1 MNVSPEAIDTWQRA
15 LHKARLRSPASFD
28 QWFSSVQFDGLSD
41 GVLGLTARDE
51 FVRDWVKTHF
61 LPAMLSDLE
70 RSDLERS
77 DLQRSDLERSDLER
91 SDLQRSDLERNAQE
105 RCDQQ
110 RIDQQRNQL
119 DGNDQELASLQSA
132 EHDGARTTARARVED
147 AAVRSVN
154 CPSPSGIRVDW
165 RISSQLSAP
174 IGTLPVPA
182 PPPSARSATRES
194 GLRATF
200 AEFPEGVP
208 ARSSFPPAPPSS
220 RSLPGGLS
228 PQAPSAQGP
237 SSQALSAQGPSQ
249 HGSSTYCASTHGAG
263 EPRSA
268 ASRPEL
274 SLVASESGGGRDSE
288 PPRSSRRSPP
298 GDGSGSARPPAR
310 PIPSLKGG
318 DPINPKHTF
327 PNFVVGPSNE
337 LAYAAAV
344 ASAGAGG
351 PRYNP
356 LFICGG
362 TGLGKTHLAHSI
374 AHRLIEE
381 RSEARVLYISAERFT
396 NEFIEALQHH
406 RMEEFR
412 TRYRRNCDALLV
424 DDIQFLAGREQTQ
437 EEFFH
442 TFNAL
447 RDADKPIVVTSDKYP
462 QELQRM
468 PERLISRFTSGLVAD
483 VQTPAL
489 ETRVAIL
496 RKKAALEGIPL
507 QDDVAVLLAQ
517 TIKSNVRELEGA
529 LIRLAAKS
537 SLLGRPIDLEFTQ
550 SELALVSPLKADQSS
565 VEDIQRAVCSHF
577 SFSNAELLS
586 KDRHKSLAFARQV
599 AMYLC
604 RQRLKCS
611 FPELGRAFGN
621 RDHTT
626 VMSACRRVE
635 SLRKQ
640 DPEVNA
646 HLQAIEHKLASE
658 G

>member
-1 MNVSPEAIDTWQRA
+1 LQN
-15 LHKARLRSPASFD
+15 ARLRSPASFD
-28 QWFSSVQFDGLSD
+28 QWFSSVQFDGYND

-61 LPAMLSDLE
+61 LPAMLGDIE
-70 RSDLERS
+70 
-77 DLQRSDLERSDLER
+77 Q
-91 SDLQRSDLERNAQE
+91 
-105 RCDQQ
+105 
-110 RIDQQRNQL
+110 
-119 DGNDQELASLQSA
+119 ASGL
-132 EHDGARTTARARVED
+132 TAD
-147 AAVRSVN
+147 T
-154 CPSPSGIRVDW
+154 GIRVDW
-165 RISSQLSAP
+165 RISSQLASP
-174 IGTLPVPA
+174 IGVLPENDAAPLSRPSSVPRAPRPATL
-182 PPPSARSATRES
+182 E
-194 GLRATF
+194 
-200 AEFPEGVP
+200 
-208 ARSSFPPAPPSS
+208 PPAQRNDSM
-220 RSLPGGLS
+220 
-228 PQAPSAQGP
+228 
-237 SSQALSAQGPSQ
+237 
-249 HGSSTYCASTHGAG
+249 ST
-263 EPRSA
+263 E
-268 ASRPEL
+268 
-274 SLVASESGGGRDSE
+274 RDSE
-288 PPRSSRRSPP
+288 PPRSTR
-298 GDGSGSARPPAR
+298 RPPAGDAAISARGAAPR
-310 PIPSLKGG
+310 PLSQQRIG

-344 ASAGAGG
+344 ASAGPEG

-374 AHRLIEE
+374 AHRLL
-381 RSEARVLYISAERFT
+381 EARPDRRVLYVSAERFT

-489 ETRVAIL
+489 ETRVAIV
-496 RKKAALEGIPL
+496 RKKAALESIPL
-507 QDDVAVLLAQ
+507 SDEVAVLLAQ
-517 TIKSNVRELEGA
+517 SVKSNVRELEGT

-537 SLLGRPIDLEFTQ
+537 SLLGRPIDYAFAE
-550 SELALVSPLKADQSS
+550 SELALVNPVKADSSS
-565 VEDIQRAVCSHF
+565 VEDIQRAVCNHF
-577 SFSNAELLS
+577 SFTNAELLS
-586 KDRHKSLAFARQV
+586 KDRHKSVAFARQV

-640 DPEVNA
+640 DPQVDA

>member
-1 MNVSPEAIDTWQRA
+1 MDLSSEAIESWTRA
-15 LHKARLRSPASFD
+15 ITNARLRSPATFD
-28 QWFSSVQFDGLSD
+28 QWFSSIQFESFQG

-61 LPAMLSDLE
+61 LPAMMGDLTGPESTESSIVVDWNISSDISRPVASMPE
-70 RSDLERS
+70 TIR
-77 DLQRSDLERSDLER
+77 
-91 SDLQRSDLERNAQE
+91 
-105 RCDQQ
+105 
-110 RIDQQRNQL
+110 
-119 DGNDQELASLQSA
+119 GKTLASKTVSMNGRAGGGERDWRSPQGRPAPSA
-132 EHDGARTTARARVED
+132 
-147 AAVRSVN
+147 AAVSATAQVPSAAEATDEAAPRSGVGPISPRAPWGGGSDA
-154 CPSPSGIRVDW
+154 PSPSR
-165 RISSQLSAP
+165 SAH
-174 IGTLPVPA
+174 LRAA
-182 PPPSARSATRES
+182 PPPPQ
-194 GLRATF
+194 RA
-200 AEFPEGVP
+200 
-208 ARSSFPPAPPSS
+208 
-220 RSLPGGLS
+220 
-228 PQAPSAQGP
+228 
-237 SSQALSAQGPSQ
+237 
-249 HGSSTYCASTHGAG
+249 
-263 EPRSA
+263 
-268 ASRPEL
+268 
-274 SLVASESGGGRDSE
+274 
-288 PPRSSRRSPP
+288 
-298 GDGSGSARPPAR
+298 
-310 PIPSLKGG
+310 G

-344 ASAGAGG
+344 ACSEADG

-374 AHRLIEE
+374 AHRLLEDQPH
-381 RSEARVLYISAERFT
+381 ARILYVSAERFT

-412 TRYRRNCDALLV
+412 QRYRRFCDALLV

-507 QDDVAVLLAQ
+507 ADPVAVLLAQ
-517 TIKSNVRELEGA
+517 SIKSNVRELEGT

-537 SLLGRPIDLEFTQ
+537 SLLGRPIDLEFTRG
-550 SELALVSPLKADQSS
+550 ELSLVNPVKPEVSS
-565 VEDIQRAVCSHF
+565 VEDIQKAVCNHF
-577 SFSNAELLS
+577 CLTNAELLS
-586 KDRHKSLAFARQV
+586 KDRHKSVAFARQV

-635 SLRKQ
+635 SLRRQ
-640 DPEVNA
+640 DPQVNA
-646 HLQAIEHKLASE
+646 HLKAIEEQLVS
-658 G
+658 GG

>member
-1 MNVSPEAIDTWQRA
+1 MNLSSEAIDPWQHA
-15 LHKARLRSPASFD
+15 LQNARLRSPASFD
-28 QWFSSVQFDGLSD
+28 QWFSSVQFDGLTN

-61 LPAMLSDLE
+61 LPAMIGDIE
-70 RSDLERS
+70 
-77 DLQRSDLERSDLER
+77 Q
-91 SDLQRSDLERNAQE
+91 
-105 RCDQQ
+105 
-110 RIDQQRNQL
+110 
-119 DGNDQELASLQSA
+119 ASGVGPD
-132 EHDGARTTARARVED
+132 E
-147 AAVRSVN
+147 
-154 CPSPSGIRVDW
+154 CIRVDW
-165 RISSQLSAP
+165 RISSQLAAP
-174 IGTLPVPA
+174 IGVLPQA
-182 PPPSARSATRES
+182 EPSVQR
-194 GLRATF
+194 
-200 AEFPEGVP
+200 
-208 ARSSFPPAPPSS
+208 PSS
-220 RSLPGGLS
+220 P
-228 PQAPSAQGP
+228 P
-237 SSQALSAQGPSQ
+237 
-249 HGSSTYCASTHGAG
+249 
-263 EPRSA
+263 
-268 ASRPEL
+268 
-274 SLVASESGGGRDSE
+274 RDSRLSIIPKTSPPRTDVMSVE
-288 PPRSSRRSPP
+288 RDTEAPRSSRR
-298 GDGSGSARPPAR
+298 PPAADPASAAR
-310 PIPSLKGG
+310 GAAPRLAWQRMG

-344 ASAGAGG
+344 ASAGADG

-374 AHRLIEE
+374 AHRLLDG
-381 RSEARVLYISAERFT
+381 RPDMRVLYVSAERFT

-412 TRYRRNCDALLV
+412 TRYRRNCEALLV

-489 ETRVAIL
+489 ETRVAII

-507 QDDVAVLLAQ
+507 LDAVAVLLAQ
-517 TIKSNVRELEGA
+517 SIKSNVRELEGT

-537 SLLGRPIDLEFTQ
+537 SLLGRPIDLEFTE
-550 SELALVSPLKADQSS
+550 SELAMVNPIKADASS

-586 KDRHKSLAFARQV
+586 KDRHKSVAFARQV

-640 DPEVNA
+640 DPQVDA

>member
-15 LHKARLRSPASFD
+15 LQKARLRSPASFD
-28 QWFSSVQFDGLSD
+28 QWFSSVQFDGLCD

-61 LPAMLSDLE
+61 LPAMLTDLGDE
-70 RSDLERS
+70 LEQLS
-77 DLQRSDLERSDLER
+77 LE
-91 SDLQRSDLERNAQE
+91 QKCVAQKSAAE
-105 RCDQQ
+105 AD
-110 RIDQQRNQL
+110 D
-119 DGNDQELASLQSA
+119 DEAPSSSSGTASGS
-132 EHDGARTTARARVED
+132 
-147 AAVRSVN
+147 N
-154 CPSPSGIRVDW
+154 PGIRVDW

-174 IGTLPVPA
+174 IGTLPSAAERPA
-182 PPPSARSATRES
+182 PSTIPPPPPSSTRWREPGARETGARET
-194 GLRATF
+194 GLRATL
-200 AEFPEGVP
+200 ADFPDGLP
-208 ARSSFPPAPPSS
+208 QRSSLPPALVQPNTQQGVAQPSASPLNALQPSAPSSLAPSS
-220 RSLPGGLS
+220 RP
-228 PQAPSAQGP
+228 
-237 SSQALSAQGPSQ
+237 ALA
-249 HGSSTYCASTHGAG
+249 
-263 EPRSA
+263 
-268 ASRPEL
+268 
-274 SLVASESGGGRDSE
+274 LVASESGSRDSE
-288 PPRSSRRSPP
+288 PPRSTRRPP

-344 ASAGAGG
+344 ASAAVGG

-374 AHRLIEE
+374 AHRLMDEK
-381 RSEARVLYISAERFT
+381 EARVLYVSAERFT

-489 ETRVAIL
+489 ETRVAIV
-496 RKKAALEGIPL
+496 RKKATLEGIPL
-507 QDDVAVLLAQ
+507 LDDVAVLLAQ

-537 SLLGRPIDLEFTQ
+537 SLLGRPIDLEFAQ
-550 SELALVSPLKADQSS
+550 SELSLVSPLKADQSS

-635 SLRKQ
+635 SLRRQ

-646 HLQAIEHKLASE
+646 HLQAIENKLASE

>member
-1 MNVSPEAIDTWQRA
+1 MSVSSEFVDSRLDPWQRA
-15 LHKARLRSPASFD
+15 LQNARLRSPASFD

-61 LPAMLSDLE
+61 LPAMLGDIE
-70 RSDLERS
+70 R
-77 DLQRSDLERSDLER
+77 
-91 SDLQRSDLERNAQE
+91 AA
-105 RCDQQ
+105 
-110 RIDQQRNQL
+110 
-119 DGNDQELASLQSA
+119 GV
-132 EHDGARTTARARVED
+132 GAD
-147 AAVRSVN
+147 AAV
-154 CPSPSGIRVDW
+154 RVDW
-165 RISSQLSAP
+165 RISSQLAAP
-174 IGTLPVPA
+174 IGVLPK
-182 PPPSARSATRES
+182 SML
-194 GLRATF
+194 G
-200 AEFPEGVP
+200 AEPG
-208 ARSSFPPAPPSS
+208 PSS
-220 RSLPGGLS
+220 RPSSIPPALRSPALS
-228 PQAPSAQGP
+228 PPTLKPSA
-237 SSQALSAQGPSQ
+237 
-249 HGSSTYCASTHGAG
+249 
-263 EPRSA
+263 PRTDVMSV
-268 ASRPEL
+268 E
-274 SLVASESGGGRDSE
+274 RD
-288 PPRSSRRSPP
+288 PDAPRSSRRSSPP
-298 GDGSGSARPPAR
+298 GQNAGEAAAATRAGVTRGPWAR
-310 PIPSLKGG
+310 IG

-344 ASAGAGG
+344 ASAGANG

-374 AHRLIEE
+374 AHRLLEG
-381 RSEARVLYISAERFT
+381 RPDVRVLYISAERFT

-489 ETRVAIL
+489 ETRVAIV

-507 QDDVAVLLAQ
+507 IDEVAVLLAQ
-517 TIKSNVRELEGA
+517 SVKSNVRELEGT

-537 SLLGRPIDLEFTQ
+537 SLLGRPIDLQFTE
-550 SELALVSPLKADQSS
+550 SELATVNPIKADSSS
-565 VEDIQRAVCSHF
+565 VEDIQRAVCNHF

-586 KDRHKSLAFARQV
+586 KDRHKSVAFARQV

-635 SLRKQ
+635 SLRRQ
-640 DPEVNA
+640 DPQVDA
-646 HLQAIEHKLASE
+646 HLQAIEHKLAND